1 MVQQAQYHSRYQ
13 WINEAAVE
21 YHIELAKGPGVKD
34 EEKLDALRSDIW
46 AGLSDYFRFL
56 TVTKQS
62 FGSFNQED
70 IVNSLLIR
78 TMEQK
83 NKKGAPG
90 WLDSFSIAEGV
101 PFLGYIAK
109 LAPGAIEHLRR
120 SENAGSGRTQDE
132 IRRFNKKLAERREL
146 HPNEDLDTAK
156 INVFNELGIGIEQI
170 RNVEA
175 ISAVSII
182 STEHPIG
189 DGITLGDTLHAD
201 GEEKGLSTI
210 DRTTL
215 QLRQD
220 RLPIR
225 YQRVLESMLDG
236 GIEGIHDIKF
246 GEPLSLAEKVVVF
259 STTMKAVREYTSR
272 QR

>member
-1 MVQQAQYHSRYQ
+1 MVQHTQYHPRYQ
-13 WINEAAVE
+13 WINTAAIE
-21 YHIELAKGPGVKD
+21 YHIELAKGPGVMD

-46 AGLSDYFRFL
+46 AGLSDYYKFL
-56 TVTKQS
+56 TVTKQT
-62 FGSFNQED
+62 FGAFNQED
-70 IVNSLLIR
+70 IVSSLLIR
-78 TMEQK
+78 TMEHS
-83 NKKGAPG
+83 NKKGDPG
-90 WLDSFSIAEGV
+90 WLDSFSLSEGV

-109 LAPGAIEHLRR
+109 LAPGAIEHLKR

-132 IRRFNKKLAERREL
+132 IRRFNKKLAERREE
-146 HPNEDLDTAK
+146 HPDEDLDTAK
-156 INVFNELGIGIEQI
+156 INVFNALGIGIEQI

-175 ISAVSII
+175 ISAVHIV

-201 GEEKGLSTI
+201 SEGKGLSTI

-225 YQRVLESMLDG
+225 YQRVLESILDG

-259 STTMKAVREYTSR
+259 STTMKAVREHTSH